1 MGVTDITVAVAPTA
15 ILSKLDARSAPP
27 VLFNAGANDITLTYG
42 ADTDSFILE
51 PGKSITAPAYHDVSG
66 TVAAATEVLKILDG
80 IEPVGGGGGAFSGL
94 LGADLVFSHADPTI
108 RTQNNEDLRLLP
120 DGTGITVVG
129 DAGSTSHA
137 LNSNDDAF
145 FAGEVEI
152 DGLLFVDG
160 TSIFLTADTTGK
172 LFFGAT
178 GGTTRGAVEWSTVRD
193 HMAFFSGVDFGRVFV
208 FGDMANRGK
217 NFDNGIQA
225 DPLVVVPSAT
235 DPDTDNTQKISLQ
248 HDKTDGHLRVGK
260 GALIQRAPAAAPTLG
275 EDSTIAISLDQSG
288 GNVILTIRESDSST
302 HVVTLP
308 YD

>member
-1 MGVTDITVAVAPTA
+1 MGVTDITVGVGDTP
-15 ILSKLDARSAPP
+15 ILSKDDLRGAPP

-42 ADTDSFILE
+42 TDTDSFVLE

-80 IEPVGGGGGAFSGL
+80 IEPVGGGGSAFSGL

-129 DAGSTSHA
+129 DAGSTSHG
-137 LNSNDDAF
+137 LDSNDDLF
-145 FAGEVEI
+145 VAGELE
-152 DGLLFVDG
+152 VDG
-160 TSIFLTADTTGK
+160 TIYTDGQLLMNIGG
-172 LFFGAT
+172 GAAFWLGST
-178 GGTTRGAVEWSTVRD
+178 GGTGSQMLHSTLYD
-193 HMAFFSGVDFGRVFV
+193 HMGLFVGSDHGRVLVLGPRAFST
-208 FGDMANRGK
+208 R
-217 NFDNGIQA
+217 NFDHGIQA
-225 DPLVVVPSAT
+225 DPLIAGHSAS
-235 DPDTDNTQKISLQ
+235 DPDTDNTEFWSLQ
-248 HDKTDGHLRVGK
+248 HDKTNAHLRVGK

-288 GNVILTIRESDSST
+288 GNVVLTIRESDSST
-302 HVVTLP
+302 HTVTLP